1 MIPTENASLQ
11 SGLQSIQDAIPRH
24 VQSVGAVH
32 GNQTA
37 GNIGAAIPQYFNAD
51 GQSDTSFQG
60 GFTFWQHTVPQQQSA
75 TLGDM
80 STDGLAPDSTEFAD
94 FNDSPTESFSPKII
108 PEKSRR
114 DVPTMR
120 IFNAV
125 FTDWNDRNQQHNFK
139 DAKKKADAAIETF
152 LAIDKRWSDMNRDLK
167 EVIVSAFINAFT
179 NSLRYLIFLRIE
191 LCLTFSVTR
200 ISRTS

>member
-11 SGLQSIQDAIPRH
+11 SGLQYIPDAIPPH
-24 VQSVGAVH
+24 IQSVSAVH
-32 GNQTA
+32 GDQPA
-37 GNIGAAIPQYFNAD
+37 GDIGAAIPQYFNAD
-51 GQSDTSFQG
+51 GQSDTSFQS
-60 GFTFWQHTVPQQQSA
+60 GFAFWQHTVPQQQSTA
-75 TLGDM
+75 LGGM
-80 STDGLAPDSTEFAD
+80 STDGMAPDSTEFTN

-114 DVPTMR
+114 DSPIMR

-152 LAIDKRWSDMNRDLK
+152 LSIDKRWSDMNRDLK
-167 EVIVSAFINAFT
+167 EVIVSAFINAFK

-191 LCLTFSVTR
+191 PRLTFSVT
-200 ISRTS
+200 STPRTG